1 MEMIETIKVDKETEE
16 IIRQFVCFC
25 YNHNIDDAE
34 DIGAIAAAIEGK
46 YKDTSVGSQ
55 TINIMY
61 E

>member
-25 YNHNIDDAE
+25 YNHNIDDAK
-34 DIGAIAAAIEGK
+34 DIGEVAAAIEGK
-46 YKDTSVGSQ
+46 YNDASIASQ